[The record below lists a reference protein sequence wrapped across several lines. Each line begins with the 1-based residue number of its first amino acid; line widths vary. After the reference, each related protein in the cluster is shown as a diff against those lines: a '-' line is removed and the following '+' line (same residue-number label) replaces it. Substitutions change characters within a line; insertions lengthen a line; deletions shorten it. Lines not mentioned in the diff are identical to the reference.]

1 MFNSGHFGPGGK
13 TTKFEKTFLADY
25 EYVLQKILV
34 VWISNI
40 LLFRDCTLLQNAIFI
55 FQNPPPL

>member
-25 EYVLQKILV
+25 EYVLQKKLV
-34 VWISNI
+34 V
-40 LLFRDCTLLQNAIFI
+40 
-55 FQNPPPL
+55 